1 MANLKTKK
9 TAAGAQQY
17 SSKGAAAKLNK
28 AVDKD
33 IQAYLDDKMIR
44 AEFWFKVSHSFD
56 GLKVN
61 HKSVF
66 TIRASTKNSTIKG
79 YSGFNISN
87 WYG

>member
-1 MANLKTKK
+1 
-9 TAAGAQQY
+9 
-17 SSKGAAAKLNK
+17 
-28 AVDKD
+28 
-33 IQAYLDDKMIR
+33 MIR

-61 HKSVF
+61 QKSVF

-79 YSGFNISN
+79 YSGFNISK